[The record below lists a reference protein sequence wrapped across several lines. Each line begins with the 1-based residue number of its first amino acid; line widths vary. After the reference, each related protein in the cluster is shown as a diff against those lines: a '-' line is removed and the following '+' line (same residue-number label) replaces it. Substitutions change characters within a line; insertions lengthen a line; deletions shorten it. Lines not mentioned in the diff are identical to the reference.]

1 MFLAE
6 RQATMS
12 PPVASERPVGPTAA
26 SVHGAVVDTG
36 LNEVGWYENHIWVWI
51 NTYENTIFSGM
62 NIHFN
67 PAMTWGEQKGYR
79 VLTHPHFLPAEF
91 FLECWVKSWS
101 SLDIGSSW
109 KFFQTHHCAVIVTF
123 LGSHP
128 TMGQE
133 QPPPSHPSHL
143 PALPPVPLKVQEA
156 AVSWWSYTCSECHY
170 AGP

>member
-67 PAMTWGEQKGYR
+67 PAMTWGEQKG
-79 VLTHPHFLPAEF
+79 VQGFDPSPFLT
-91 FLECWVKSWS
+91 S
-101 SLDIGSSW
+101 
-109 KFFQTHHCAVIVTF
+109 
-123 LGSHP
+123 
-128 TMGQE
+128 
-133 QPPPSHPSHL
+133 
-143 PALPPVPLKVQEA
+143 
-156 AVSWWSYTCSECHY
+156 
-170 AGP
+170 